1 MSSLMTE
8 IKDNKSHIKIDDHHV
23 YMIGKYGPVI
33 KYEKDGTTEFKNVKK
48 DLDLDKL
55 KNGEYK
61 LENIIVEKPKFGGK
75 NLGSFKS
82 NEVILRKGKF
92 GLYMTCGGKNYSLKG
107 IDKSL
112 EGIRL
117 EDVIDILLGTKSTN
131 PKVLK
136 MLNEDM
142 SVRKGK
148 YGPYLFYK
156 KKTMTKPRF
165 FGIYEVFGGNKGDT
179 FDWKSKSSSELINL
193 VKKNCLKSV

>member
-1 MSSLMTE
+1 
-8 IKDNKSHIKIDDHHV
+8 
-23 YMIGKYGPVI
+23 
-33 KYEKDGTTEFKNVKK
+33 
-48 DLDLDKL
+48 
-55 KNGEYK
+55 
-61 LENIIVEKPKFGGK
+61 
-75 NLGSFKS
+75 LGSFKS

-112 EGIRL
+112 ERIRL

-156 KKTMTKPRF
+156 TKTMSKPRF
-165 FGIYEVFGGNKGDT
+165 FGIYEIFGGNKGDT
-179 FDWKSKSSSELINL
+179 FEWKNKSTSELINL
-193 VKKNCLKSV
+193 VKKNCLKSI